1 MKNITQEYVEG
12 VKDHKGFT
20 VIKAPIV
27 SEAVAN
33 WFEENKNNLEVNL
46 FYYIYNLDEKRE
58 NEDDFFAFIVDDYV
72 KPLET
77 LVSMQY
83 GYYVQKEASE
93 RGAASSAKKEF
104 AKELQNLIND
114 HKGNLSKATVLN
126 YIEQIED
133 VGIGIY
139 S

>member
-1 MKNITQEYVEG
+1 MNFKVGDKAEFIYRNKKSVGEINGVYPGTQEVSIKQSDSPVDLLFSDKAVVKVEEQERI
-12 VKDHKGFT
+12 V
-20 VIKAPIV
+20 VLECIKINQPV
-27 SEAVAN
+27 
-33 WFEENKNNLEVNL
+33 
-46 FYYIYNLDEKRE
+46 
-58 NEDDFFAFIVDDYV
+58 
-72 KPLET
+72 
-77 LVSMQY
+77 
-83 GYYVQKEASE
+83 YVQKEASE
-93 RGAASSAKKEF
+93 RRAASSAKKEF

>member
-1 MKNITQEYVEG
+1 MKKITQEYVEG
-12 VKDHKGFT
+12 VKDHNGFT

-83 GYYVQKEASE
+83 GYYVQKEVI
-93 RGAASSAKKEF
+93 K
-104 AKELQNLIND
+104 
-114 HKGNLSKATVLN
+114 
-126 YIEQIED
+126 
-133 VGIGIY
+133 
-139 S
+139 

>member
-1 MKNITQEYVEG
+1 MKKITQEYVEG
-12 VKDHKGFT
+12 VKEHNGFT

-83 GYYVQKEASE
+83 GYYVQKEVI
-93 RGAASSAKKEF
+93 K
-104 AKELQNLIND
+104 
-114 HKGNLSKATVLN
+114 
-126 YIEQIED
+126 
-133 VGIGIY
+133 
-139 S
+139 